1 MDGDVHKKR
10 KYQVRILAALLL
22 LLMIDLI
29 RGQNMVQFAYSHFQA
44 CLQEYDQSLTEFQE
58 NGDPE
63 SLKSAERAVQ
73 HVGHT
78 DVGFLK
84 FHCLSE
90 PFFRKQRTI
99 LSDYLLL
106 LTDYSEFLEKQVVW
120 RADVGEKIVLLY
132 EGNQEIEELLV
143 EDSTDFD
150 EIGISTQ
157 REVVKKINQM
167 TEMILEEMES

>member
-1 MDGDVHKKR
+1 M
-10 KYQVRILAALLL
+10 
-22 LLMIDLI
+22 
-29 RGQNMVQFAYSHFQA
+29 
-44 CLQEYDQSLTEFQE
+44 
-58 NGDPE
+58 
-63 SLKSAERAVQ
+63 
-73 HVGHT
+73 
-78 DVGFLK
+78 
-84 FHCLSE
+84 
-90 PFFRKQRTI
+90 
-99 LSDYLLL
+99 
-106 LTDYSEFLEKQVVW
+106 TDYSEFLEKQVVW